1 MGGLTRSIPR
11 IMLLALFAES
21 LLASRVVW
29 DAMLL
34 MIVFR
39 TTTTTIT
46 TITIIITTTW
56 HHHYVC
62 RHCAAS
68 PLNVRTPALSAI
80 YVYACSGLMVFNSIT
95 WITSKSK
102 FLLFAR
108 QFNFYK
114 QSELMLI
121 SRPVAKHPILMGQR
135 ELWRGQNRP
144 TNARPEIIR
153 KNSVLQRITKN
164 E

>member
-46 TITIIITTTW
+46 TITIIITTT
-56 HHHYVC
+56 
-62 RHCAAS
+62 
-68 PLNVRTPALSAI
+68 
-80 YVYACSGLMVFNSIT
+80 
-95 WITSKSK
+95 
-102 FLLFAR
+102 
-108 QFNFYK
+108 
-114 QSELMLI
+114 
-121 SRPVAKHPILMGQR
+121 
-135 ELWRGQNRP
+135 
-144 TNARPEIIR
+144 
-153 KNSVLQRITKN
+153 
-164 E
+164 